1 MHFSSRIFF
10 AQFQNLVI
18 KRYIVKLATVTG
30 LRENDKFGPNV
41 ISIKKLPNSVIL
53 PPNNC

>member
-1 MHFSSRIFF
+1 MHFLSRIFF

-18 KRYIVKLATVTG
+18 KRYINLATVTS